1 MYIRYHYPSNLT
13 EHQWLFIESIIEPN
27 SKRKR
32 KHRLFDIYNAILYV
46 AKSGCQWRMLP
57 AHFAPR
63 NTVYF
68 YYRKWKLEGVFEQI
82 NDYLVNLVRKTFGRN
97 ASPSL
102 AIIDSRSVKTSRQG
116 GDERGYDGGKKIKG
130 RKHHIIVDSLGLLLA
145 VVAHSATQHDSKAAF
160 SVIER
165 LKYRFPRLKTIIADG
180 GYRGELAENVKKA
193 FGWSLQVVLRSD
205 TTKKF
210 EVLPKRWIVERTI
223 SWFEGFRRLS
233 KDYQKIP
240 ETSETMIIIAMT
252 KIMLNKII
260 LK

>member
-1 MYIRYHYPSNLT
+1 MFIRYNYPSNLT
-13 EHQWLFIESIIEPN
+13 EYQWLFIENIIEPN
-27 SKRKR
+27 GKRKR
-32 KHRLFDIYNAILYV
+32 KHCLFDIYNAILYV
-46 AKSGCQWRMLP
+46 VKSGCQWRMLP
-57 AHFAPR
+57 AHFAPW

-82 NDYLVNLVRKTFGRN
+82 HNYTVGFVRKALGRN

-116 GDERGYDGGKKIKG
+116 GEQRGYDGGKKVKG

-145 VVAHSATQHDSKAAF
+145 VEAHSATPHDSKAAF

-165 LKYRFPRLKTIIADG
+165 LKHRFPRLKTIIADG
-180 GYRGELAENVKKA
+180 GYRGELAQNIKNS
-193 FGWSLQVVLRSD
+193 FGWALQVVLRSD

-233 KDYQKIP
+233 KDYEKIT

-252 KIMLNKII
+252 KIMINKISF
-260 LK
+260 K

>member
-1 MYIRYHYPSNLT
+1 MYIRYQYPSNLT
-13 EHQWLFIESIIEPN
+13 EYQWLFIENIIEPN
-27 SKRKR
+27 QKRKR
-32 KHRLFDIYNAILYV
+32 KHRLFDIFNAILYV

-57 AHFAPR
+57 AHFAPWS
-63 NTVYF
+63 TVYF

-82 NDYLVNLVRKTFGRN
+82 NDYLVGLVRKASSRN
-97 ASPSL
+97 TSPSL

-116 GDERGYDGGKKIKG
+116 GDEQGYDGGKKVKG

-145 VVAHSATQHDSKAAF
+145 VVVHSATPHDSKTAF

-165 LKYRFPRLKTIIADG
+165 LKHRFPRLKTIIADG
-180 GYRGELAENVKKA
+180 GYKGELVQKVQNS
-193 FGWSLQVVLRSD
+193 FGWNLQVVLRSD

-223 SWFEGFRRLS
+223 TWLEGFRRLS
-233 KDYQKIP
+233 KDYEKIP
-240 ETSETMIIIAMT
+240 ETSETMITIAMI

-260 LK
+260 SK